1 MLLNKIKE
9 KLTILENTLKDFKK
23 EIRKDIENNNLEIT
37 KLKYRDIP
45 RLEKLI
51 NESKAPD
58 SDTVDFGANV
68 IEEALMYL
76 KSCEEQKI
84 LHVSISVDKE
94 NNATELEQINK
105 SNYMID
111 IIDQILVDYDCDF
124 WEEYY
129 DKYEND
135 I

>member
-1 MLLNKIKE
+1 MLFNKIKE
-9 KLTILENTLKDFKK
+9 RLTVLENALKDFKN
-23 EIRKDIENNNLEIT
+23 ETRKDIGNNNLEIT
-37 KLKYRDIP
+37 KLKYSEIP
-45 RLEKLI
+45 KLERLI

-58 SDTVDFGANV
+58 SNTVDFGANV
-68 IEEALMYL
+68 IEEALIYL
-76 KSCEEQKI
+76 KNCEEQKI
-84 LHVSISVDKE
+84 LHTSISVDKE
-94 NNATELEQINK
+94 NNAAELEQINK

>member
-9 KLTILENTLKDFKK
+9 RLIALENALKNFK
-23 EIRKDIENNNLEIT
+23 EETRKDIENNNLEIT

-58 SDTVDFGANV
+58 SNTVDFGANV
-68 IEEALMYL
+68 IEEALIYL
-76 KSCEEQKI
+76 KNCEEQKI
-84 LHVSISVDKE
+84 LHASISVDKE
-94 NNATELEQINK
+94 SNATELEQINK

-111 IIDQILVDYDCDF
+111 VIDQILVDYDCDF

>member
-9 KLTILENTLKDFKK
+9 RLAVLENALKDFKN
-23 EIRKDIENNNLEIT
+23 ETRKDIENNNLEIT
-37 KLKYRDIP
+37 KLKYSEIP
-45 RLEKLI
+45 KLERLI

-58 SDTVDFGANV
+58 SNTIDFGANV
-68 IEEALMYL
+68 IEEALIYL
-76 KSCEEQKI
+76 KNCEEQKI
-84 LHVSISVDKE
+84 LHTSISVDKE
-94 NNATELEQINK
+94 NNAAELEQINK

>member
-9 KLTILENTLKDFKK
+9 RLIALENALKNFK
-23 EIRKDIENNNLEIT
+23 EETRKDIENNNLEIT

-58 SDTVDFGANV
+58 SNTVDFGANV
-68 IEEALMYL
+68 IEEALIYL

-84 LHVSISVDKE
+84 LNASISVDKE
-94 NNATELEQINK
+94 NNASELEQINK

-111 IIDQILVDYDCDF
+111 IIDQILVDYDCSF

>member
-9 KLTILENTLKDFKK
+9 RLVVLENALKDFKN
-23 EIRKDIENNNLEIT
+23 ETRKDIENNNLEIT
-37 KLKYRDIP
+37 KLKYSEIP
-45 RLEKLI
+45 KLERLI

-58 SDTVDFGANV
+58 SNTVDFGANV
-68 IEEALMYL
+68 IEEALIYL
-76 KSCEEQKI
+76 KNCEEQKI
-84 LHVSISVDKE
+84 LHTSISVDKE
-94 NNATELEQINK
+94 NNAAELEQINK

>member
-9 KLTILENTLKDFKK
+9 RLAVLENALKDFKN
-23 EIRKDIENNNLEIT
+23 ETRKDIENNNLEIT
-37 KLKYRDIP
+37 KLKYSEIP
-45 RLEKLI
+45 KLERLI

-58 SDTVDFGANV
+58 SNTVDFGANV
-68 IEEALMYL
+68 IEEALIYL
-76 KSCEEQKI
+76 KNCEEQKI
-84 LHVSISVDKE
+84 LHTSISVDKE
-94 NNATELEQINK
+94 NNAAELEQINK

-111 IIDQILVDYDCDF
+111 IIDQILVDYDCNF

>member
-9 KLTILENTLKDFKK
+9 RLVVLENALKDFKN
-23 EIRKDIENNNLEIT
+23 ETRKDIENNNLEIT
-37 KLKYRDIP
+37 KLKYSEIP
-45 RLEKLI
+45 KLERLI

-58 SDTVDFGANV
+58 SSTVDFGANV
-68 IEEALMYL
+68 IEEALIYL

-84 LHVSISVDKE
+84 LHTSISVDKE
-94 NNATELEQINK
+94 NNAAELEQINK
-105 SNYMID
+105 SYFMID

>member
-9 KLTILENTLKDFKK
+9 RLTILENALKDFKK
-23 EIRKDIENNNLEIT
+23 EARKDIENNNLEIT

-68 IEEALMYL
+68 IEEALTYL
-76 KSCEEQKI
+76 KNCEEQKI
-84 LHVSISVDKE
+84 LHASISVDKE
-94 NNATELEQINK
+94 ENAAELEQINK

>member
-9 KLTILENTLKDFKK
+9 RLAVLENALKDFKN
-23 EIRKDIENNNLEIT
+23 ETRKDIENNNLEIT
-37 KLKYRDIP
+37 KLKYSEIP
-45 RLEKLI
+45 KLERLI

-58 SDTVDFGANV
+58 SNTVDFGANV
-68 IEEALMYL
+68 IEEALIYL
-76 KSCEEQKI
+76 KNCEEQKI
-84 LHVSISVDKE
+84 LHTSISVDKE
-94 NNATELEQINK
+94 NNAAELEQINK

>member
-9 KLTILENTLKDFKK
+9 RLTALENTLKNFK
-23 EIRKDIENNNLEIT
+23 EETRKDIEKNNLEIT

-45 RLEKLI
+45 RLEKSI
-51 NESKAPD
+51 NESKAPE
-58 SDTVDFGANV
+58 SSTIDFGADV
-68 IEEALMYL
+68 IEEALVYL
-76 KSCEEQKI
+76 KNCEEQKI
-84 LHVSISVDKE
+84 LHASISVDKE
-94 NNATELEQINK
+94 NNAAELEQINK

-111 IIDQILVDYDCDF
+111 IIDQILVDYDCNF
-124 WEEYY
+124 WKEYY

>member
-9 KLTILENTLKDFKK
+9 RLVVLENALKDFKN
-23 EIRKDIENNNLEIT
+23 ETRKDIENNNLEIT
-37 KLKYRDIP
+37 KLKYSEIP
-45 RLEKLI
+45 KLEKLI

-58 SDTVDFGANV
+58 SSTVDFGANV
-68 IEEALMYL
+68 IEEALIYL
-76 KSCEEQKI
+76 KNCEEQKI
-84 LHVSISVDKE
+84 LHTSLSVDKE
-94 NNATELEQINK
+94 NNAAELEQINK

>member
-9 KLTILENTLKDFKK
+9 RLVVLENALKDFKN
-23 EIRKDIENNNLEIT
+23 ETRKDIENNNLEIT
-37 KLKYRDIP
+37 KLKYSEIP
-45 RLEKLI
+45 KLERLI
-51 NESKAPD
+51 NESKVPD
-58 SDTVDFGANV
+58 SNTVDFGANV
-68 IEEALMYL
+68 IEEALIYL
-76 KSCEEQKI
+76 KNCEEQKI
-84 LHVSISVDKE
+84 LHTSISVDKE
-94 NNATELEQINK
+94 NNAAELEQINK